1 MNTIAALKKFT
12 TPLIARYETLEE
24 VNTLGLALFPQVAPA
39 VVFQLVGCCGNT
51 VTNGVL
57 DLLKKPDTDKVGSDL
72 IAIFEGES
80 KGELAARLY
89 PNMVI
94 DCAVPQYVVDRLSRV
109 FDNPARHL
117 VTVYKNHAYDAPK
130 AGNQTMVDGV
140 VMPITDEGIYM
151 LAVAATWSN

>member
-1 MNTIAALKKFT
+1 MNIDIIKCGMNV
-12 TPLIARYETLEE
+12 
-24 VNTLGLALFPQVAPA
+24 VNP
-39 VVFQLVGCCGNT
+39 FQ
-51 VTNGVL
+51 
-57 DLLKKPDTDKVGSDL
+57 
-72 IAIFEGES
+72 GES

-94 DCAVPQYVVDRLSRV
+94 DCAVPQYVVDKLSRV

-140 VMPITDEGIYM
+140 ILPITDEGIYM